1 MNVLV
6 IGGGGREHAL
16 CWKLSQSRLLRKLF
30 IAPGNPGTALHGEN
44 VLIAA
49 EDINGLKA
57 FALRASIDLTI
68 VGPELPLTMGIVDEF
83 KKAGLRI
90 FGPSKAA
97 AELEGS
103 KTFAKDLMHRHK
115 IPTGFYKGFENPEY
129 ATAYVENHNSPFVV
143 KADGLA
149 AGKGVIICRTKAEAK
164 DSVRLIMKEK
174 AFGSAG
180 NKIIIEEFL
189 EGEEA
194 SFLAI
199 TDGVNVVPL
208 APAQDHKAINDN
220 DQGPNTGGMGA
231 YSPAALI
238 TEALQKEIMDTIMQ
252 PAVKA
257 MEAEGRPYK
266 GVLYAGLMIK
276 DNKPK
281 VLEFN
286 CRFGDPETQPILM
299 RLEHDLLEV
308 LLKCAEDGRA
318 GLDGV
323 SLNWSGKSSVCV
335 VMSSEGYPGEYVKG
349 HAISGLKE
357 ASVLKDVMV
366 FHAGTAIKD
375 GETVT
380 SGGRVLGVTALGD
393 DLRHAIE
400 RAYMAVGK
408 ISWKGAYFRHDIG
421 FKGLKV

>member
-1 MNVLV
+1 MKVLV

-16 CWKLSQSRLLRKLF
+16 CWKVSQSRLLKKLF

-44 VLIAA
+44 VLIPA

-57 FALRASIDLTI
+57 FALRESIDLTI

-83 KKAGLRI
+83 KKAGLRV
-90 FGPSKAA
+90 FGPAKDAA
-97 AELEGS
+97 LLEGS
-103 KTFAKDLMHRHK
+103 KAFAKDLLHRHG
-115 IPTGFYKGFENPEY
+115 IPTGFYKAFENPEY
-129 ATAYVENHNSPFVV
+129 AIAYVETHKGPFVV

-149 AGKGVIICRTKAEAK
+149 AGKGVIICRTKDEAK
-164 DSVRLIMKEK
+164 EAVRLIMQEK

-199 TDGVNVVPL
+199 TDGTNVVPL
-208 APAQDHKAINDN
+208 APAQDHKAILDN

-231 YSPAALI
+231 YSPTALI
-238 TEALQKEIMDTIMQ
+238 TEALQKEIMDTIML
-252 PAVKA
+252 PVVKA

-276 DNKPK
+276 DHKPK

-299 RLEHDLLEV
+299 RLESDLLDV
-308 LLKCAEDGRA
+308 LSRCAEEGKA

-323 SLNWSGKSSVCV
+323 TLNWSKKSSVCV

-349 HAISGLKE
+349 HEINGLKE
-357 ASVLKDVMV
+357 AKGLKDVMV

-375 GETVT
+375 NKVVT

-400 RAYMAVGK
+400 RAYSAVGK

-421 FKGLKV
+421 IKGLKP